1 MLRTNPVPPLSGSL
15 LTALPVLKDPH
26 FRRTILFLTHHSAEE
41 GALGFVLNRPR
52 GDVFGNL
59 SDVPEDLSGVPV
71 FEGGPVGCDGVIVA
85 RMSWTEAGAAFAPLE
100 EKDLPDRPENPDL
113 TDLRA
118 FTGYAGWSAGQLEE
132 EIEEGSW
139 RVIPPRED
147 LMAAVSTIEEGV
159 AVWRK
164 IMREISPWQGLL
176 AEAPDDLS
184 LN

>member
-1 MLRTNPVPPLSGSL
+1 MNPATPLSGSL
-15 LTALPVLKDPH
+15 LAALPSLKDPH
-26 FRRTILFLTHHSAEE
+26 FRRTILFLTHHSADE

-52 GDVFGNL
+52 GAVFGDL
-59 SDVPEDLSGVPV
+59 SDVPEDIRGVQV
-71 FEGGPVGCDGVIVA
+71 FEGGPVGRDGVIVA
-85 RMSWTEAGAAFAPLE
+85 SISWTEEGAAFAPLE
-100 EKDLPDRPENPDL
+100 EKDLPDHPEKADL
-113 TDLRA
+113 SDLRA

-159 AVWRK
+159 AVWRR